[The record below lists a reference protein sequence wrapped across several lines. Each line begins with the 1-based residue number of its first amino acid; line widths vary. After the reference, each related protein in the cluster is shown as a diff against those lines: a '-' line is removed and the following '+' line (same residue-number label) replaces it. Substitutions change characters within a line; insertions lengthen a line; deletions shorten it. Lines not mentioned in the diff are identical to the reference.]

1 LIFAGK
7 QLEDGLTLIDY
18 NIDKES
24 TLHLVLRLR
33 GGGGGI
39 NVKSGN
45 ETKSVTYN
53 EKMSIKDLKKNIK
66 NQFKVTNN
74 IILMVSGKQVIEA
87 NEKVKLVSKY
97 PEAKCGSEVVSFI
110 EADYK

>member
-45 ETKSVTYN
+45 EIKSVTYD
-53 EKMSIKDLKKNIK
+53 EKMSIKDLKNNIK
-66 NQFKVTNN
+66 NQFNVTKN

-87 NEKVKLVSKY
+87 DENVSLVAKY
-97 PEAKCGSEVVSFI
+97 PEAKVGSEVLSFI
-110 EADYK
+110 AADYK

>member
-1 LIFAGK
+1 M
-7 QLEDGLTLIDY
+7 
-18 NIDKES
+18 
-24 TLHLVLRLR
+24 VLRLR

-45 ETKSVTYN
+45 ETKSVTYD

-74 IILMVSGKQVIEA
+74 IILMCPG
-87 NEKVKLVSKY
+87 SK
-97 PEAKCGSEVVSFI
+97 
-110 EADYK
+110 